1 MNLAGHPDLY
11 VHVPLKLNIIL
22 DRWTCPHPC
31 PRPPER
37 TGGGAFFMAA
47 AAAFLTI

>member
-11 VHVPLKLNIIL
+11 VHFPLKLNIIL

-31 PRPPER
+31 PRRRSTPAAGLFFVFPPQL
-37 TGGGAFFMAA
+37 
-47 AAAFLTI
+47 FLTP